1 MIGYEQAARYA
12 QLVAKLTGDEEI
24 VPPGLTLEADRPEYS
39 ALKREFLFGRT
50 VNSTAVAAQFSHALL
65 LNPAGGPLVVVKLCH
80 GLGIDYTVSVD
91 QGIVG
96 AGAASGV
103 TRDTRVRQGIGGGV
117 KFSVATVATGAQVAL
132 VNAAVRLAHRPTGV
146 AYDQPVILRP
156 GSQLVLQGAVVN
168 TALDFDFSWTERIFR
183 PEEVAE
189 L

>member
-1 MIGYEQAARYA
+1 M
-12 QLVAKLTGDEEI
+12 
-24 VPPGLTLEADRPEYS
+24 
-39 ALKREFLFGRT
+39 
-50 VNSTAVAAQFSHALL
+50 
-65 LNPAGGPLVVVKLCH
+65 
-80 GLGIDYTVSVD
+80 
-91 QGIVG
+91 
-96 AGAASGV
+96 
-103 TRDTRVRQGIGGGV
+103 

-183 PEEVAE
+183 PEELAE